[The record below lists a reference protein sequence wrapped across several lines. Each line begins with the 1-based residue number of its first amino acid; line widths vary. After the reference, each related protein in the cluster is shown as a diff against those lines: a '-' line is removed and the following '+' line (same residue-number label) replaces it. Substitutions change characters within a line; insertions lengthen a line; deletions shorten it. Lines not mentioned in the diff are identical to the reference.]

1 MKTYAGIG
9 SRETPADIKWLMTQV
24 AKGLSANY
32 TLRSGGADGA
42 DAAFEIGANRAEI
55 YLPWKGFNHH
65 PSSLYNITPAAFE
78 LAKQVHPAWNR
89 LTPGAMKL
97 HARNCYQILGAELD
111 NPVRF
116 VICWTPDGACQPREL
131 SRATGGTATA
141 IRLACLRHISIFNLQ
156 RDDHRNS
163 LIQFTTNGGDLI

>member
-9 SRETPADIKWLMTQV
+9 SRETPLDIKWLMTQV
-24 AKGLSANY
+24 ARKLSADY

-42 DAAFEIGANRAEI
+42 DAAFELGAKQTEI

-65 PSSLYNITPAAFE
+65 PSPLYNITPAAFE
-78 LAKQVHPAWNR
+78 LAKRVHPAWNR

-111 NPVRF
+111 NQVRF
-116 VICWTPDGACQPREL
+116 VLCWTPDGAIEPLEL
-131 SRATGGTATA
+131 SRTTGGTATA
-141 IRLACLRHISIFNLQ
+141 IRLAYLSHIPVFNLQ
-156 RDDHRNS
+156 RDYHRNR
-163 LIQFTTNGGDLI
+163 LIQFTITGRTLL